1 MKTLAIIAVVLAV
14 GLVLTEVILK
24 KVLINISD
32 KIVDIIEALN
42 KRYK

>member
-1 MKTLAIIAVVLAV
+1 MKTILLTVAVAAGV
-14 GLVLTEVILK
+14 LVLTEIVLK

-32 KIVDIIEALN
+32 KMVDIIEALR